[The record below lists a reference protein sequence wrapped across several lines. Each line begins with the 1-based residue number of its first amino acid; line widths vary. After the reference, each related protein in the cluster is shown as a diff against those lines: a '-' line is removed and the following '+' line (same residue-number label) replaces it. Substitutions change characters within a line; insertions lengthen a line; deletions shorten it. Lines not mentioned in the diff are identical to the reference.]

1 MKFQEIKL
9 FREILAVFKL
19 KFIVRSPNNV
29 YMQGQ
34 LLYLNLTSTKSKTF
48 TITQARPN
56 RCKSTIASICPF
68 GAKICKDSCEKTL
81 LRCDQFPKFE
91 ESCEQFQVSKICSA
105 KNPKRKARKVDA
117 RRVDGFLEKHEIFHY
132 NFSLTYIQFF
142 F

>member
-34 LLYLNLTSTKSKTF
+34 LLYVNLTSTKSKTF

-56 RCKSTIASICPF
+56 RCKSTIASFCPF

-81 LRCDQFPKFE
+81 LRCDQVFRSSKKAVSNFKFQKFVLPKIQKERLVRSMLE
-91 ESCEQFQVSKICSA
+91 ELM
-105 KNPKRKARKVDA
+105 
-117 RRVDGFLEKHEIFHY
+117 GF
-132 NFSLTYIQFF
+132 
-142 F
+142 